1 MQFFCKIIQIVCR
14 PEDLRPLSLDI
25 IATQLKPKIYNSSQL
40 GYGCLTFKIFYLY
53 CGSQLNW
60 MKNLKFGSGAQYAN

>member
-1 MQFFCKIIQIVCR
+1 
-14 PEDLRPLSLDI
+14 LSLDI

-40 GYGCLTFKIFYLY
+40 SYGCLTFKIFYLY

-60 MKNLKFGSGAQYAN
+60 MKNLKFVEKKQNPVASHRKTAYKFVWSRG